1 MDLAPA
7 MGGIP
12 KMHRLSRLLLF
23 FKENSELSVFFQCN
37 VGGIVDRMVLC
48 ETAISLVRGS
58 YVSDACR
65 AK

>member
-1 MDLAPA
+1 
-7 MGGIP
+7 
-12 KMHRLSRLLLF
+12 MHRLSRLLLF